1 MKFSTERKNIVFQ
14 RICYFC
20 SMNLTLNDIFL
31 YLSIPLISGFVGWF
45 TNWAAIKMMFY
56 PIHFFGLK
64 PFGWQGIIPAKSTKI
79 ASKSVELLTAKLI
92 KIEDQFA
99 MLDPDIVNME
109 MKDSI
114 NAVSKK
120 TVDLVMQSEV
130 PFLWENAPNTLKSA
144 IYENIEARIPQTTE
158 KVLIDIGANIRD
170 MLDLKKLTLD
180 TVSTHPALL
189 NEIFMRCGKDEFKF
203 IEKSGLY
210 FGFLFGLIQMVVAY
224 FYNPWWLL
232 PCFGLLV
239 GYATNWLALKLIFE
253 PKEPIYFLGLR
264 FQGLFLQR
272 QITVAEEYA
281 SLITSEILTTE
292 RLFRYTLQNTGKK
305 ILSEIFKNRIGEVVD
320 EAYEE
325 VQSIISSF
333 TNEKLAQKH
342 LNIVKNIAHFTFMAE
357 FHICLRDAFP
367 YADKVF
373 NLKKNI
379 QHKIEE
385 LPYDDFEG
393 LLRPAFQE
401 DEWILIVV
409 GAILGGCAGIT
420 QFILLFQ

>member
-1 MKFSTERKNIVFQ
+1 MD
-14 RICYFC
+14 
-20 SMNLTLNDIFL
+20 LTLNDFFL
-31 YLSIPLISGFVGWF
+31 YISIPFISGFVGWF

-56 PIHFFGLK
+56 PIKFMGVK

-79 ASKSVELLTAKLI
+79 ASKSVDLLTAKLI
-92 KIEDQFA
+92 KIEEQFA
-99 MLDPDIVNME
+99 MLDPDVVNIE

-120 TVDLVMQSEV
+120 TVDLVMQSEIPYIWEKV
-130 PFLWENAPNTLKSA
+130 PDVIKGK
-144 IYENIEARIPQTTE
+144 IYENIEQRIPKATE
-158 KVLIDIGANIRD
+158 NVLIDMGANIRE

-180 TVSTHPALL
+180 TVASRPALL
-189 NEIFMRCGKDEFKF
+189 NTIFMKCGKDEFKF
-203 IEKSGLY
+203 IERSGLY
-210 FGFLFGLIQMVVAY
+210 FGFLFGLVQMVVAY

-253 PKEPIYFLGLR
+253 PKEPIYFLGMR
-264 FQGLFLQR
+264 FQGLFLKR
-272 QITVAEEYA
+272 QVTVAEEYA
-281 SLITSEILTTE
+281 TLITSEILTTE
-292 RLFRYTLQNTGKK
+292 RLFRYALQNTGKK
-305 ILSEIFKNRIGEVVD
+305 ILSDIFKNRIGQVVD

-325 VQSIISSF
+325 VHEFVSKFADKEI
-333 TNEKLAQKH
+333 TDKH
-342 LNIVKNIAHFTFMAE
+342 LNIIKNIAHFTFMAE

-367 YADKVF
+367 YADRVF
-373 NLKKNI
+373 DLKNNI
-379 QHKIEE
+379 QKKIEE

-409 GAILGGCAGIT
+409 GALLGGCAGIS
-420 QFILLFQ
+420 QYILLFQ